1 MEQVANLSELLV
13 RQRIIAAIFIVLI
26 FLLTIEFI
34 RRRALKERYALLW
47 LAASVVL
54 IPLVLWY
61 DLLLKI
67 SGVLGI
73 AYPPATILLTAII
86 FIILILFHFSV
97 ALSKSRRNEENLLLR
112 IAEQDERIDRLKRD
126 VKQLQ
131 SGGEPNQQ
139 GDRSG
144 SSES

>member
-1 MEQVANLSELLV
+1 MEHAANLTELLV
-13 RQRIIAAIFIVLI
+13 RQKIIAAVFIVLI

-61 DLLLKI
+61 ELLLKI
-67 SGVLGI
+67 SKVLGI
-73 AYPPATILLTAII
+73 AYPPATILLTAIV

-97 ALSKSRRNEENLLLR
+97 ALSKTRRHEEKLLLR
-112 IAEQDERIDRLKRD
+112 IAEQDERLAALEREMT
-126 VKQLQ
+126 QLSANLPPTKNDAPE
-131 SGGEPNQQ
+131 SGG
-139 GDRSG
+139 G
-144 SSES
+144 

>member
-1 MEQVANLSELLV
+1 MEQAANLTELLV
-13 RQRIIAAIFIVLI
+13 RQKIIAAVFIVLI

-61 DLLLKI
+61 ELLLKI
-67 SGVLGI
+67 SKVLGI
-73 AYPPATILLTAII
+73 AYPPATILLTAIV

-97 ALSKSRRNEENLLLR
+97 ALSKTRRHEEKLLLR
-112 IAEQDERIDRLKRD
+112 IAEQDERLAALEREMT
-126 VKQLQ
+126 QLSANLPPTKNDAPE
-131 SGGEPNQQ
+131 SGG
-139 GDRSG
+139 G
-144 SSES
+144 

>member
-1 MEQVANLSELLV
+1 MEQAANLTELLV
-13 RQRIIAAIFIVLI
+13 RQKIIAAVFIVLI

-47 LAASVVL
+47 LAASIVL

-61 DLLLKI
+61 ELLLKI
-67 SGVLGI
+67 SKVLGI

-97 ALSKSRRNEENLLLR
+97 ALSKTRRHEEKLLLR
-112 IAEQDERIDRLKRD
+112 IAEQDERLDTLEREVARLRGND
-126 VKQLQ
+126 PATGDAPE
-131 SGGEPNQQ
+131 SRGG
-139 GDRSG
+139 
-144 SSES
+144 

>member
-1 MEQVANLSELLV
+1 MEQAANLTELLV
-13 RQRIIAAIFIVLI
+13 RQKIIAAVFIVLI

-61 DLLLKI
+61 ELLLKI
-67 SGVLGI
+67 RKVRGI
-73 AYPPATILLTAII
+73 AYPPATILLTAIV

-97 ALSKSRRNEENLLLR
+97 ALSKTRRHEEKLLLR
-112 IAEQDERIDRLKRD
+112 IAEQDERLAALEREMT
-126 VKQLQ
+126 QLSANLPPTKNDAPE
-131 SGGEPNQQ
+131 SGG
-139 GDRSG
+139 G
-144 SSES
+144 